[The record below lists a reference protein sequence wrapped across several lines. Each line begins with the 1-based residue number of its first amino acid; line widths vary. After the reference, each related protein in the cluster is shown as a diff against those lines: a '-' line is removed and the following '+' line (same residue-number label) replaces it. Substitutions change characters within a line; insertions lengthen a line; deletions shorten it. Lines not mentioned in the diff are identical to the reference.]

1 MPIEW
6 SRASSADRL
15 ASAAGDSD
23 VEQLPGIAWR
33 MLFTL
38 VQLIRHPRRSFERVQ
53 EPVDHGTALRFLAAV
68 RLPIWLGLLVA
79 LAIFSYYGGPTP
91 TRIRPAHE
99 LLDPRLVEALSLWL
113 LLLVPAGLPLLYFFN
128 GIFSHVALS
137 LTGGA
142 PRSIGA
148 TLRATGYALA
158 PALIC
163 VAILEVT
170 LHTVGLG
177 FVPVAA
183 VVAAI
188 WLLYFVL
195 LGCALT
201 GTHNIPA
208 IRGFLVALVPA
219 GFPILLLCARAYLV
233 LEDLPGWAPPVGM
246 KFFVP

>member
-6 SRASSADRL
+6 SRASRADRL
-15 ASAAGDSD
+15 ASEAGDRG
-23 VEQLPGIAWR
+23 VEQLPGTAWR
-33 MLFTL
+33 LVFTI
-38 VQLIRHPRRSFERVQ
+38 VQLLRRPIRSFARVQ
-53 EPVDHGTALRFLAAV
+53 EPVAHGTALGFLAAV
-68 RLPIWLGLLVA
+68 RLPIWLGLIVTF
-79 LAIFSYYGGPTP
+79 IVFSATGGPTP
-91 TRIRPAHE
+91 TRIRPAHS
-99 LLDPRLVEALSLWL
+99 LFDPRLVEALSLWL
-113 LLLVPAGLPLLYFFN
+113 LLLVPAGLPLIYFFN

-158 PALIC
+158 PALLC
-163 VAILEVT
+163 VSLLDIA

-177 FVPVAA
+177 FTTFAIAA
-183 VVAAI
+183 GVI
-188 WLLYFVL
+188 WLMFFIQ

-208 IRGFLVALVPA
+208 IRGFLVAFIPA
-219 GFPILLLCARAYLV
+219 GLPILILCARAYLV
-233 LEDLPGWAPPVGM
+233 LEDFPGWAPPVGM